1 MDEWQ
6 TIEPGIWKPE
16 KEGDQIVGVLVS
28 KEPKDESNGVSAKY
42 YLENQDGMF
51 LVWGSAVLD
60 DRMQYAKVGQKVRIT
75 FEGKTKNKRNQDV
88 NLFKVEVSKVQE
100 GDIKPAESGAS
111 SAGSPS
117 GNVDG
122 AEQNNAAPATEA
134 STNSA

>member
-100 GDIKPAESGAS
+100 GDAKPAESGTS
-111 SAGSPS
+111 STSSTSGS
-117 GNVDG
+117 VEG
-122 AEQNNAAPATEA
+122 AEKNNAVPATEA
-134 STNSA
+134 STSSA

>member
-42 YLENQDGMF
+42 YLENQNGMF

-60 DRMQYAKVGQKVRIT
+60 DRMQYVKVGQKIRIT

-100 GDIKPAESGAS
+100 VDAKPAESGES
-111 SAGSPS
+111 SAGSIS
-117 GNVDG
+117 GSVDS
-122 AEQNNAAPATEA
+122 AELKKAEPATEA
-134 STNSA
+134 NTSSA